1 MTIIVMGHIHT
12 GPGEAARL
20 KEALSAMMA
29 ATNAEEGCEHYS
41 FAAHIDDPDLII
53 ISERWTSA
61 EALAAHGATAH
72 MKAFNKALGGAV
84 LKQVLVKAWDGAFVR
99 TLVGG

>member
-1 MTIIVMGHIHT
+1 MTIIVMGHIQA
-12 GPGEAARL
+12 GAGEVARL

-29 ATNAEEGCEHYS
+29 ATNAEDGCEHYS

-61 EALAAHGATAH
+61 EALTAHGATAH
-72 MKAFNKALGGAV
+72 MKTFNKALGGAV
-84 LKQVLVKAWDGAFVR
+84 LKQVLVKAWEGEFAR
-99 TLVGG
+99 TLVGE